1 MPLIEGINITTG
13 ISRKDAD
20 EENESQYGSDI
31 DDGSKIDKEDNY
43 FHPHN
48 NYASDEKDNNKECV
62 FVENWEWGPVTDYIE
77 IHVILD
83 HYDGTH
89 GLKSGV
95 EKNKYTILE

>member
-43 FHPHN
+43 FHTHN
-48 NYASDEKDNNKECV
+48 NYASDE
-62 FVENWEWGPVTDYIE
+62 
-77 IHVILD
+77 
-83 HYDGTH
+83 
-89 GLKSGV
+89 
-95 EKNKYTILE
+95 